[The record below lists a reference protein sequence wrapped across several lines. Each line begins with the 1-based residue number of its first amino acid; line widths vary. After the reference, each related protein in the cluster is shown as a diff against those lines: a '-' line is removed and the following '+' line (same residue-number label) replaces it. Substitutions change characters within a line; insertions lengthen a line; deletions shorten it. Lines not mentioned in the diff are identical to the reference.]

1 MPFCTHCG
9 TKVEEK
15 AVACEKCGVS
25 CTLPPPVPSNISDDA
40 SLRILIPIG
49 RSPWAI
55 AAGYLGLF
63 SVLCVFAP
71 FALIT
76 GILAL
81 RDIKKHPE
89 KHGRGR
95 AWFGIIMGAL
105 FSLVG
110 LLALIMTVLAKTLK

>member
-1 MPFCTHCG
+1 
-9 TKVEEK
+9 
-15 AVACEKCGVS
+15 
-25 CTLPPPVPSNISDDA
+25 VPSNISDDA